1 MSLPGRIFQGLENSR
16 QFPPRLGKFIARFS
30 KPWKNRQGSF
40 PIVGKILLL
49 ALLAASLTSARELP
63 LTILYTTD
71 LHGHLGGL
79 PTKKEPR
86 GTGGLLRC
94 ATLIEQ
100 VRAQEKNV
108 LLLDAGDT
116 FQGSSESWLT
126 GGRCVTRAL
135 ELLRYDAWCL
145 GNHDFDWGTAAL
157 TNLLAKSKL
166 NVLAANIEPPL
177 PGVQPWLIKE
187 ARGIRIAIIGL
198 TNPFIPKWTRPELLG
213 DYTFSRP
220 VETLGRLLPAVRAEK
235 PDVLLLLIHEGYR
248 PAGDDG
254 ANEIHAIAKRFP
266 EFDAILGGH
275 QHAIVLAPSGLGV
288 LYLEA
293 GCHGGAVGRVDMLVD
308 TDRHKVLRRS
318 ASVLVASNAVPESAE
333 LRRHFVREL
342 SRAEKH
348 LAEPVGSAT
357 SAISATSAVRGQS
370 PLQQLL
376 CAAIAEQVQADMVL
390 HGTLAEAGLAAGTLT
405 MRDIWRIVPYENRIG
420 VAHLTMQEI
429 RALLDENA
437 TVTGDHFLGVWGL
450 AYDLHTAAAPGQR
463 VQNLRLAD
471 GTKAHGKKRYAV
483 AFNSHTLASGGG
495 RFPTLPQLVAEPRAR
510 FTLTTNDTRAAVAD
524 YIRRH
529 APLKPTN
536 PPLVQINDD

>member
-1 MSLPGRIFQGLENSR
+1 MRLSSFHMWRE
-16 QFPPRLGKFIARFS
+16 PRRRGWLLA
-30 KPWKNRQGSF
+30 
-40 PIVGKILLL
+40 VLLL
-49 ALLAASLTSARELP
+49 TLGLANARELP

-71 LHGHLGGL
+71 LHGHLTGV

-116 FQGSSESWLT
+116 LQGSAESWLS
-126 GGRCVTRAL
+126 GGRCMTRAL

-145 GNHDFDWGTAAL
+145 GNHDFDWGAATL

-166 NVLAANIEPPL
+166 DVLAANIEPPL
-177 PGVQPWLIKE
+177 PGVQPWLLKE
-187 ARGIRIAIIGL
+187 ARGVRVAIIGL

-213 DYTFSRP
+213 DYHFPSS
-220 VETLGRLLPAVRAEK
+220 VETLARLLPAVRAEK
-235 PDVLLLLIHEGYR
+235 PDVLVLLIHEGYR

-254 ANEIHAIAKRFP
+254 ANEIRALAKRFP
-266 EFDAILGGH
+266 EFDVILGGH
-275 QHAIVLAPSGLGV
+275 QHETVLAPTGLGV

-293 GCHGGAVGRVDMLVD
+293 GCHGQTVGRVDLLVD

-318 ASVLVASNAVPESAE
+318 ASLLIASNGVPESAE
-333 LRRHFVREL
+333 LRRHFTRDL

-348 LAEPVGSAT
+348 LAEPVGAAAA
-357 SAISATSAVRGQS
+357 AISTTGSVRGQS

-376 CAAIAEQVQADMVL
+376 CAAIAEKVQAEIVL
-390 HGTLAEAGLAAGTLT
+390 HGTLSEAGLAAGPLT
-405 MRDIWRIVPYENRIG
+405 MRDLWRIVPYENRIG
-420 VAHLTMQEI
+420 IAHLTLQEI
-429 RALLDENA
+429 RAVLEENA
-437 TVTGDHFLGVWGL
+437 TVAGDHFLGVWGL
-450 AYDLHTAAAPGQR
+450 AYDLHTGNALGQR

-471 GTKAHGKKRYAV
+471 GTKAHGKKRYAI

-495 RFPTLPQLVAEPRAR
+495 RFPTLPQLIAEPRAR
-510 FTLTTNDTRAAVAD
+510 FTLTTNDTRTAVAD

-529 APLKPTN
+529 SPLQPAN
-536 PPLVQINDD
+536 PPLVKISE